1 MIEGILA
8 DYLNSYLEKYIQ
20 DLNSEN
26 LNVGIF
32 NGKNC
37 FYNLTVYFF
46 LILQESYKMLDV

>member
-32 NGKNC
+32 NGKN
-37 FYNLTVYFF
+37 
-46 LILQESYKMLDV
+46 